1 MVKRVKTLS
10 NNTWYDVVRRTDG
23 AIIYSF
29 PAEGRH
35 LVYRVNGVVSVRPL
49 LSDEEIFTLNGFMK
63 FAEDLGYRI
72 IPPSDNM

>member
-1 MVKRVKTLS
+1 M
-10 NNTWYDVVRRTDG
+10 RRTDG

-35 LVYRVNGVVSVRPL
+35 LLYKINGVVSVRPM
-49 LSDEEIFTLNGFMK
+49 LSDEEIFTLNGFMRL
-63 FAEDLGYRI
+63 AEKLGYRI

>member
-1 MVKRVKTLS
+1 MVKRVKTLF

-35 LVYRVNGVVSVRPL
+35 LLYKVNGVVLVRPL
-49 LSDEEIFTLNGFMK
+49 LSDEEVFTLNGFMR
-63 FAEDLGYRI
+63 FAEKLGYRI